1 MSKGP
6 MGSRELLR
14 REQLLR
20 SWAFAGTE
28 VSVVDVPD
36 GPSSIESA
44 YEEMLSI
51 PHTFAGVQ
59 RAQAEGIDALII
71 GCFGDPGLDGAR
83 EIAVMPVIG
92 PGQAS
97 VLLASE
103 LGHRF
108 SVITVMQSIVAPIEH
123 QVLKA
128 GVHHKLASVLS
139 AEIPVLELMSDRKGT
154 LARLIEVG
162 RQAVERDRADVLA
175 LGCMTMS
182 FMDVA
187 EELSAILGV
196 PVINA
201 GKAALKAAESLV
213 SQGLAPSKRAYPIPP
228 KLRCTPIQ
236 EVKV

>member
-1 MSKGP
+1 
-6 MGSRELLR
+6 
-14 REQLLR
+14 
-20 SWAFAGTE
+20 
-28 VSVVDVPD
+28 
-36 GPSSIESA
+36 
-44 YEEMLSI
+44 
-51 PHTFAGVQ
+51 
-59 RAQAEGIDALII
+59 
-71 GCFGDPGLDGAR
+71 
-83 EIAVMPVIG
+83 
-92 PGQAS
+92 
-97 VLLASE
+97 
-103 LGHRF
+103 
-108 SVITVMQSIVAPIEH
+108 
-123 QVLKA
+123 
-128 GVHHKLASVLS
+128 
-139 AEIPVLELMSDRKGT
+139 MSDRKGT